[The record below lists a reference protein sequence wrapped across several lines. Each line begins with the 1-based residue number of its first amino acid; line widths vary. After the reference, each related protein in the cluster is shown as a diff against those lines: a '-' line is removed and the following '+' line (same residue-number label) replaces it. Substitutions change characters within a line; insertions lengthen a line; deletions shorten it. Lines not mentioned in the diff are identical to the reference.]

1 MNLKPFESLKV
12 VELAGVLAGPSVGMF
27 FAELGAKVL
36 KIENKKTGGDVT
48 RSWKLPAEDEAS
60 HISAYFASINFQKR
74 YFLADYYDETE
85 LAHVID
91 LIRDAD
97 IVITNFKKGDGE
109 KFGLDYQ
116 SIKKINSKL
125 IYGEISGFGEQS
137 DRVAYD
143 LILQA
148 ESGFMSMNG
157 TETSGPIK
165 MPVALI
171 DILAGHQLKEGML
184 VALLERQK
192 TNKGCKV
199 HVSLLDSAIASLANQ
214 ASNWLMTGHIP
225 QPIGSKHPNIA
236 PYGELF
242 KTSDNR
248 LITLAIGSDA
258 QFQKLV
264 PLLDLE
270 YLAANTDFES
280 NQQRVKNRTQL
291 EKILAE
297 KIVLFKSS
305 DLLQKMHELFIP
317 AALVKT
323 VNEVFEEDSAKK
335 LIREE
340 TIDDVPT
347 KRVTGTVF
355 KITD

>member
-1 MNLKPFESLKV
+1 MNFKPFESLKV
-12 VELAGVLAGPSVGMF
+12 IELAGVLAGPSVGMF

-60 HISAYFASINFQKR
+60 HVSAYFASINFNKR
-74 YFLADYYDETE
+74 YFLADYQDEAE
-85 LAHVID
+85 LSHVIN
-91 LIRDAD
+91 LIREAD
-97 IVITNFKKGDGE
+97 IIITNFKKGDGE

-116 SIKKINSKL
+116 SLKKINSKL

-157 TETSGPIK
+157 TETSGPVK

-171 DILAGHQLKEGML
+171 DILAGHQLKEGIL

-192 TNKGCKV
+192 TNQGCKV
-199 HVSLLDSAIASLANQ
+199 HVSLLDSAISSLANQ
-214 ASNWLMTGHIP
+214 ASNWLMSGHIP
-225 QPIGSKHPNIA
+225 KPIGSKHPNIA

-248 LITLAIGSDA
+248 LITLAIGSDS
-258 QFQKLV
+258 QFEKLV
-264 PLLDLE
+264 AILDLE
-270 YLAANTDFES
+270 DLSENPDFDS

-291 EKILAE
+291 EKILAQ
-297 KIVLFKSS
+297 KIVAFKSE
-305 DLLQKMHELFIP
+305 DLLLKMHARFIP
-317 AALVKT
+317 AALIKS
-323 VNEVFEEDSAKK
+323 VNEVFEENAAKE

-340 TIDDVPT
+340 IIDDVQT

-355 KITD
+355 KITN

>member
-1 MNLKPFESLKV
+1 M
-12 VELAGVLAGPSVGMF
+12 
-27 FAELGAKVL
+27 
-36 KIENKKTGGDVT
+36 
-48 RSWKLPAEDEAS
+48 
-60 HISAYFASINFQKR
+60 
-74 YFLADYYDETE
+74 
-85 LAHVID
+85 AHVVD
-91 LIRDAD
+91 LIREAD
-97 IVITNFKKGDGE
+97 IVIANFKKGDGE

-116 SIKKINSKL
+116 SLKKINSKL

-157 TETSGPIK
+157 TENSGPIK

-171 DILAGHQLKEGML
+171 DILAGHQLKEGIL

-199 HVSLLDSAIASLANQ
+199 HVSLLDSAISSLANQ
-214 ASNWLMTGHIP
+214 ASNWLMSNHIP
-225 QPIGSKHPNIA
+225 KPIGSKHPNIA

-242 KTSDNR
+242 TTSDNR
-248 LITLAIGSDA
+248 LITLAIGSDS

-264 PLLDLE
+264 SILNLE
-270 YLAANTDFES
+270 YLAENPDFDS
-280 NQQRVKNRTQL
+280 NQVRVKNRTQL
-291 EKILAE
+291 EELLAE
-297 KIVLFKSS
+297 KIVNFKST
-305 DLLQKMHELFIP
+305 DLLQKMHALYIP

-323 VNEVFEEDSAKK
+323 VNEVFEEEAAKK

-340 TIDDVPT
+340 IIDDVPT

-355 KITD
+355 KITSSDFFLRRFFTLSSIRRCNNLADFSSSRFPNDLSLPKCEKINPSLP